1 MLSAQAD
8 QLCQS
13 TFSVQYKLR
22 FSFVLLNRNTA
33 EVQNICSSLDAMMFD
48 LFQKIDSLVDVLCSQ
63 KYAQGKIALT
73 DIMQANTCKCISS
86 TIILF
91 HINRQNVTHVPITS
105 PSKSKYVYSDKRE
118 NEADILCSIEGFANY
133 L

>member
-73 DIMQANTCKCISS
+73 DIMQAK

>member
-8 QLCQS
+8 QLHQS

-22 FSFVLLNRNTA
+22 FSFVLLDRNTA

-73 DIMQANTCKCISS
+73 DISCKR
-86 TIILF
+86 ILVSVF
-91 HINRQNVTHVPITS
+91 HR
-105 PSKSKYVYSDKRE
+105 PSF
-118 NEADILCSIEGFANY
+118 CFT
-133 L
+133 

>member
-73 DIMQANTCKCISS
+73 DISCTR
-86 TIILF
+86 ILVSVF
-91 HINRQNVTHVPITS
+91 HRQNVTHVPITS